1 MKMRYSIVPSRAVGD
16 RRITFGA
23 FRTLAAMC
31 CFTSVNGLCYPN
43 QVTIASVRGVTQP
56 VIAKHLRQLRK
67 YGYVID
73 LWPIG
78 KKKPNSYQRGN
89 RYFIPIHEGDSPPPK
104 EIIKED
110 CLLMNRRPPNV
121 YTYR

>member
-31 CFTSVNGLCYPN
+31 CFTTVNGLCYPN
-43 QVTIASVRGVTQP
+43 QVVIASVRGVTQP

-73 LWPIG
+73 LHPIG
-78 KKKPNSYQRGN
+78 KKKPNSYQCGN
-89 RYFIPIHEGDSPPPK
+89 RYFIPIHDGDSPPDK
-104 EIIKED
+104 EVIKHD
-110 CLLMNRRPPNV
+110 YLTINRRPPNV
-121 YTYR
+121 YT